1 MKDGAMILDG
11 CDNAIVGCN
20 LDGTLIYDYELL
32 VDVFCNEQEMSLMEA
47 REWIDFNIIGLIGNA
62 GSPSIRMP
70 ESL

>member
-1 MKDGAMILDG
+1 MKNGAMILDG
-11 CDNAIVGCN
+11 CNNAIVGCN
-20 LDGTLIYDYELL
+20 IDGTLIYDYELL
-32 VDVFCNEQEMSLMEA
+32 VEVFCDEHEMSLMEA